1 MAVLLTKEQK
11 VNNNGGSSSF
21 NFKLEVIENATSTS
35 NNTSN
40 LTVNLYAKHNNN
52 SGYKQISGPKASIS
66 IDSIQ
71 KVNADVKEIY
81 GSNYKLIAAWI
92 GDIPHDNDG
101 RKIVNVNVAYTPN
114 TSYQYASRACTFN
127 ESVTLSN
134 IARKS
139 DFTASNA
146 LIGGA
151 CNISINRAANFTHT
165 LSYSFGNLS
174 ETIAT
179 GVATSY
185 GWTIPTKFYEQ
196 IKNSK
201 TGNCTITCITY
212 NGSSEIGRISKTIN
226 ISVNETLCKPDVFGT
241 IEDTNQATI
250 NLTGDSSKL
259 IRYKSIAKIT
269 TSGTAKNSANIK
281 SLLVDGYASPLIVNG
296 VSKNSFTVTAIDTR
310 DIPNSIVKTT
320 EMVDYIP
327 LTCNVEFERKEPTS
341 NEFSYKLSGNYFN
354 GNFGA
359 IDNTL
364 NLLWKYRK
372 LGTEEWLVGG
382 DITPTITDNTFSA
395 NGSCGKLLTYKDSVE
410 FILYFSDKLD
420 SLNVIQ
426 EVKKGQGSL
435 EIYEDALVSNGETLF
450 HWEDDEVTPGD
461 WLKSIYPV
469 GSIYLSVNN
478 VNPSTLFGG
487 TWERFANG
495 RVLVGVDEND
505 GYFNAPQKTGGHK
518 ELQSHNHTF
527 SGSVGSAS
535 LIGKFGEVY
544 SGTNIYKEGIVS
556 NKTDGINRA
565 YSSAGA
571 GGNTWSTWE
580 IDASHSHTLNG
591 TIGSAGNGNA
601 GNLQPYITC
610 YIWLRTG

>member
-21 NFKLEVIENATSTS
+21 NFKLEVIENKTDTAS
-35 NNTSN
+35 NTSN

-66 IDSIQ
+66 VDSNQ
-71 KVNADVKEIY
+71 KVNVDVKEIY
-81 GSNYKLIAAWI
+81 GSNYKLIAVWI

-101 RKIVNVNVAYTPN
+101 RKIVSVNVAYTPN

-212 NGSSEIGRISKTIN
+212 NGSSEIGRVSKTIN
-226 ISVNETLCKPDVFGT
+226 ISVNETLCKPDVSGI

-281 SLLVDGYASPLIVNG
+281 SLLVDGYTSPLIVNG
-296 VSKNSFTVTAIDTR
+296 VSKNSFTLTAIDTR
-310 DIPNSIVKTT
+310 DIPNLIVKTA

-327 LTCNVEFERKEPTS
+327 LTCSVEFERKEPTS
-341 NEFSYKLSGNYFN
+341 NEFTYKLSGNYFN

-359 IDNTL
+359 VDNDL
-364 NLLWKYRK
+364 NISWAYRK
-372 LGTEEWLVGG
+372 SGSTEWIKGG
-382 DITPTITDNTFSA
+382 DIIPNIEGNTFSA
-395 NGSCGKLLTYKDSVE
+395 SGSCGKLLTYKDNLE
-410 FILYFSDKLD
+410 FILYYSDKLD
-420 SLNVIQ
+420 SLSVMQ

-435 EIYEDALVSNGETLF
+435 EIYEEALVSNGETLF
-450 HWEDDEVTPGD
+450 HWENDVMTPGD
-461 WLKSIYPV
+461 WLTMYPI
-469 GSIYLSVNN
+469 GSIYLSINN
-478 VNPSTLFGG
+478 TNPSALFGG

-495 RVLVGVDEND
+495 RVLIGVDESQTE
-505 GYFNAPQKTGGHK
+505 FNAPQKTGGHK

-527 SGSVGSAS
+527 SGSADSAS

-565 YSSAGA
+565 YSSAGT

-610 YIWLRTG
+610 YMWLRTA